1 MAARKSPLFDTATTL
16 GKIIAFL
23 GISGLAGVLAAGLL
37 VPVAAAAGTGASAS
51 IQFFEELPAELE
63 REALAQPTNI
73 LAADGSLIATLYEEN
88 RQPVTLDQVSPF
100 MKDALIAI
108 EDYRF
113 YEHGGVDLEGIFGAI
128 ASNVSSG
135 TQRGASTLT
144 QQFVTNVLNDSARQ
158 NGGQVTLNGGG
169 KSVGDKLREMKLA
182 IAVEKELSK
191 DEILEGYLNIVQFS
205 GTSYGVQAASKYFF
219 NVDAKDLNIQQSALL
234 AGVVN
239 GPTYYSPT
247 DNPER
252 ALQRRNLVIDAMLT
266 RGKITQEEHD
276 AAIATDLGLVVTPT
290 LSGCVG
296 AAQAPY
302 FCDYVSHLILNDPAY
317 GETEADRRK
326 VLERSGLTI
335 KTTLDPRVQ
344 AAAQTA
350 VNETANPD
358 TTDGAVGHTMLSL
371 DPKTGNILS
380 MAQNTRYNPEV
391 AQGNT
396 VLNFNV
402 DQYANGDPSK
412 SLGGGGGFQPGSTYK
427 PFTVAAWVEAGKALN
442 QQVDGRKRTY
452 PEGDRWR
459 ASCVEGGN
467 YVINTPELEGYTP
480 QNYGD
485 ENYGTN
491 TVLYGLAQS
500 LNTITMATAK
510 QLDLC
515 RIRDIAYE
523 MGVHEASSS
532 DGSLAAPSINP
543 PALIGG
549 GVAAAPMSMAKAFGG
564 FANEGTVC
572 EPRAITEVTAVDGT
586 SYPVP
591 APSCKQTISKEVA
604 RGVNAA
610 TQEVMRIGSGSTL
623 QYGGIPMAGKTGT
636 NDARSQTWFMGYNS
650 DMVTASWVGNWQ
662 GEGEGSSL
670 GGLQI
675 GGQVYPE
682 IDGSL
687 IAAPSWARFMQ
698 QIPGLYVGTPFA
710 APPPAM
716 LNGTQR
722 STTPVNPL
730 RPAFPIAPG
739 SNTGT
744 NTGTTINPGTGTGTN
759 PGTGTDS
766 GTESETGGNTGGD
779 AGNGTDNGGG
789 NG

>member
-16 GKIIAFL
+16 GKIVAFL

-63 REALAQPTNI
+63 REALAQPTTI
-73 LAADGSLIATLYEEN
+73 VASDGSLIATLYEEN
-88 RQPVTLDQVSPF
+88 RQPVTLDQISPS

-113 YEHGGVDLEGIFGAI
+113 YDHGGVDMEGILGAI
-128 ASNVSSG
+128 ASNLTSD
-135 TQRGASTLT
+135 TTRGASTLT
-144 QQFVTNVLNDSARQ
+144 QQFVTNVLNDTARQ
-158 NGGQVTLNGGG
+158 NDGTAVFNGS

-191 DEILEGYLNIVQFS
+191 DEILEGYLNIVQFN

-239 GPTYYSPT
+239 GPTIYSPEL
-247 DNPER
+247 NPEG
-252 ALQRRNLVIDAMLT
+252 ALQRRNIVIGAMLT

-276 AAIATDLGLVVTPT
+276 AAIATDLGLAITPT

-302 FCDYVSHLILNDPAY
+302 FCDYVTHLILNDPAY
-317 GETEADRRK
+317 GETTEDRRK
-326 VLERSGLTI
+326 VLYRSGLTI
-335 KTTLDPRVQ
+335 KTTLDSRVQ
-344 AAAQTA
+344 GAAQTA

-358 TTDGAVGHTMLSL
+358 TTDGKVGHTMLSL

-380 MAQNTRYNPEV
+380 MAQNTRYNPEL

-402 DQYANGDPSK
+402 DQFDGGDPSK

-427 PFTVAAWVEAGKALN
+427 PFTVAAWVEAGKSLN
-442 QQVDGRKRTY
+442 QQIDGRKRVY

-459 ASCVEGGN
+459 ASCEPGGN
-467 YVINTPELEGYTP
+467 YVINTPDGEGYEP

-485 ENYGTN
+485 ENYGTY

-500 LNTITMATAK
+500 LNTITMETAR

-515 RIRDIAYE
+515 RIRDIAFDL
-523 MGVHEASSS
+523 GVHNANSSE
-532 DGSLAAPSINP
+532 GAPTPPGINP

-549 GVAAAPMSMAKAFGG
+549 AVSAAPMSMATAFSG

-572 EPRAITEVTAVDGT
+572 TARALTEVTAVDGT

-591 APSCKQTISKEVA
+591 PVTCERKIEADVA
-604 RGVNAA
+604 RGVNYA

-650 DMVTASWVGNWQ
+650 DMVTATWVGNWQ
-662 GEGEGSSL
+662 GEGEEASL

-698 QIPGLYVGTPFA
+698 QIPGLYVGKPFT
-710 APPPAM
+710 APPSSM
-716 LNGTQR
+716 INGPQR
-722 STTPVNPL
+722 GTTPTSPV
-730 RPAFPIAPG
+730 RPGGPGAPG
-739 SNTGT
+739 T
-744 NTGTTINPGTGTGTN
+744 NPGGTGTG
-759 PGTGTDS
+759 GT
-766 GTESETGGNTGGD
+766 TGGTTGGAAD
-779 AGNGTDNGGG
+779 NGGNNGNGNGAGNGG

>member
-63 REALAQPTNI
+63 LEALAQPTKI
-73 LAADGSLIATLYEEN
+73 LAADDSLIATLYEEN
-88 RQPVTLDQVSPF
+88 RQPVTLDQVSPV

-108 EDYRF
+108 EDYR
-113 YEHGGVDLEGIFGAI
+113 YYDHGGVDLEGIFGAI

-135 TQRGASTLT
+135 TSRGASTLT

-158 NGGQVTLNGGG
+158 NGGTVTLNGGG

-219 NVDAKDLNIQQSALL
+219 DVDAKDLNIQQSALL

-247 DNPER
+247 ENPER
-252 ALQRRNLVIDAMLT
+252 ALERRNLVIDAMLT

-276 AAIATDLGLVVTPT
+276 AAIATDLGLNITPT

-296 AAQAPY
+296 ADQAPY

-317 GETEADRRK
+317 GETQEDRQK
-326 VLERSGLTI
+326 VLFRSGLTI
-335 KTTLDPRVQ
+335 KTTLDARVQ

-350 VNETANPD
+350 VTETANPD
-358 TTDGAVGHTMLSL
+358 TTDGKVGHTMVSL

-380 MAQNTRYNPEV
+380 MAQNTRYNPE
-391 AQGNT
+391 AGSGNT

-402 DQYANGDPSK
+402 DQFDGGDPTK

-427 PFTVAAWVEAGKALN
+427 PFTVAAWVEDGKALN
-442 QQVDGRKRTY
+442 QYLDGGKRTY
-452 PEGDRWR
+452 PQGDRWE
-459 ASCVEGGN
+459 ASCARGGQFE
-467 YVINTPELEGYTP
+467 IQEEDGYTP

-485 ENYGTN
+485 TNYRTT
-491 TVLYGLAQS
+491 TVLDGLAQS
-500 LNTITMATAK
+500 LNTITMASAK

-515 RIRDIAYE
+515 RIRDIAYDL
-523 MGVHEASSS
+523 GVHQAKSSE
-532 DGSLAAPSINP
+532 GEEERFGFQPS
-543 PALIGG
+543 ALIGG
-549 GVAAAPMSMAKAFGG
+549 GGEAAPISMAKAFSG
-564 FANEGTVC
+564 FANEGVVC
-572 EPRAITEVTAVDGT
+572 DPRALTDVTAVDGT

-591 APSCKQTISKEVA
+591 AVSCDRKISQDVA
-604 RGVNAA
+604 RGVNYA
-610 TQEVMRIGSGSTL
+610 TQEVMTDGSGQL
-623 QYGGIPMAGKTGT
+623 LEYGDIPMAGKTGT

-650 DMVTASWVGNWQ
+650 GMVTASWIGNWQ
-662 GEGEGSSL
+662 GEGPDSSL
-670 GGLQI
+670 SGLQI

-687 IAAPSWARFMQ
+687 IAGPSWARFMQ
-698 QIPGLYVGTPFA
+698 QIPGLYEGKPFVD
-710 APPPAM
+710 PPRRM
-716 LNGTQR
+716 IDGSQR
-722 STTPVNPL
+722 GTTPDVNN
-730 RPAFPIAPG
+730 R
-739 SNTGT
+739 
-744 NTGTTINPGTGTGTN
+744 GTGTRG
-759 PGTGTDS
+759 S
-766 GTESETGGNTGGD
+766 TGGTTGGTT
-779 AGNGTDNGGG
+779 GNDDNGG
-789 NG
+789 ND

>member
-63 REALAQPTNI
+63 REALAQPTKI
-73 LAADGSLIATLYEEN
+73 VAADDSLIATLYEEN
-88 RQPVTLDQVSPF
+88 RQPVTLDQVSPY
-100 MKDALIAI
+100 MRDALIAI

-113 YEHGGVDLEGIFGAI
+113 YDHGGVDLEGIMGAL
-128 ASNVSSG
+128 ASNISSG
-135 TQRGASTLT
+135 TSRGASTLT
-144 QQFVTNVLNDSARQ
+144 QQFVTNVLNDTARQ
-158 NGGQVTLNGGG
+158 NDGTAVFNGS

-219 NVDAKDLNIQQSALL
+219 NVDAIDLNIQQSALL

-239 GPTYYSPT
+239 GPTLYSPEA
-247 DNPER
+247 NPEGS
-252 ALQRRNLVIDAMLT
+252 LERRNLVIDAMLT

-276 AAIATDLGLVVTPT
+276 AAVATDLGLAITPT

-302 FCDYVSHLILNDPAY
+302 FCDYVTHLIMNDPAY
-317 GETEADRRK
+317 GETTEDREK
-326 VLERSGLTI
+326 VLYRSGLTI

-344 AAAQTA
+344 NAAQTA

-358 TTDGAVGHTMLSL
+358 TTDGAVGHTMMSL

-380 MAQNTRYNPEV
+380 MAQNTRYNP
-391 AQGNT
+391 AAASGNT

-402 DQYANGDPSK
+402 DQFDGGDPNK

-427 PFTVAAWVEAGKALN
+427 PFTVAAWVEDGKSLN
-442 QQVDGRKRTY
+442 QFVDGSKKTY
-452 PEGDRWR
+452 RQGDQWK
-459 ASCVEGGN
+459 ASCAEGGQFQ
-467 YVINTPELEGYTP
+467 IQEEDGYTP

-485 ENYGTN
+485 INYRNT
-491 TVLYGLAQS
+491 TVLEGLAQS
-500 LNTITMATAK
+500 LNTITMSSAK

-515 RIRDIAYE
+515 RIRDIAYDL
-523 MGVHEASSS
+523 GVHQAKSAEGTEVPFGF
-532 DGSLAAPSINP
+532 DPS
-543 PALIGG
+543 ALIGG
-549 GVAAAPMSMAKAFGG
+549 GGEAAPMSMATAYSG
-564 FANEGTVC
+564 FANDGVVC
-572 EPRAITEVTAVDGT
+572 DPRALTEVTAIDGT

-591 APSCKQTISKEVA
+591 AVSCERKITQDVA
-604 RGVNAA
+604 RGVNYA
-610 TQEVMRIGSGSTL
+610 TQEVMRIGSGSQL
-623 QYGGIPMAGKTGT
+623 EYGGIPMAGKTGT

-650 DMVTASWVGNWQ
+650 GMVTASWVGNWQ

-675 GGQVYPE
+675 GGQIYPE

-698 QIPGLYVGTPFA
+698 QIPGLYVGEPFI
-710 APPPAM
+710 APPARVI
-716 LNGTQR
+716 NGSQR
-722 STTPVNPL
+722 STLTPSNPL
-730 RPAFPIAPG
+730 TTVPAPG
-739 SNTGT
+739 TTG
-744 NTGTTINPGTGTGTN
+744 GTGT
-759 PGTGTDS
+759 PGS
-766 GTESETGGNTGGD
+766 TGGTTGGGITGNND
-779 AGNGTDNGGG
+779 FGNGNSNGG

>member
-51 IQFFEELPAELE
+51 LQFFEQLPAELE
-63 REALAQPTNI
+63 REALAQPTTI
-73 LAADGSLIATLYEEN
+73 QAADGSLIATLYEEN
-88 RQPVTLDQVSPF
+88 RQPVTLDQVSPT
-100 MKDALIAI
+100 MQNALIAI
-108 EDYRF
+108 EDYRY
-113 YEHGGVDLEGIFGAI
+113 YEHGGVDLEGILGAI

-135 TQRGASTLT
+135 TSRGASTIT
-144 QQFVTNVLNDSARQ
+144 QQFVNNVLIDSARQ
-158 NGGQVTLNGGG
+158 NGGTVTLSGGG
-169 KSVGDKLREMKLA
+169 KTVGDKLREMKLA

-191 DEILEGYLNIVQFS
+191 DEILEGYLNIVPFS
-205 GTSYGVQAASKYFF
+205 GTTFGVQAASKYFF
-219 NVDAKDLNIQQSALL
+219 SVDAKDLNIQQSALL
-234 AGVVN
+234 AGLVN
-239 GPTYYSPT
+239 GPSAYSPES
-247 DNPER
+247 NPEG
-252 ALQRRNLVIDAMLT
+252 ALQRRNIVIDAMLT
-266 RGKITQEEHD
+266 RGKITKEEHD
-276 AAIATDLGLVVTPT
+276 AAIATDLGLNITPT

-302 FCDYVSHLILNDPAY
+302 FCDYVTHLILNDPAY
-317 GETEADRRK
+317 GETPEDREK
-326 VLERSGLTI
+326 VLFRSGLTI
-335 KTTLDPRVQ
+335 KTTLDSRVQ

-371 DPKTGNILS
+371 EPKTGNILS
-380 MAQNTRYNPEV
+380 MAQNTRYNPEA

-402 DQYANGDPSK
+402 DEFAGGDPSK

-442 QQVDGRKRTY
+442 QVVDGTKKTY

-459 ASCVEGGN
+459 ASCMDGGN

-485 ENYGTN
+485 QNYRYT
-491 TVLYGLAQS
+491 TVLDGLAQS

-515 RIRDIAYE
+515 RIRDIAFD
-523 MGVHEASSS
+523 MGVHDA
-532 DGSLAAPSINP
+532 GSREGALNPPSVNP

-564 FANEGTVC
+564 FANDGTVC
-572 EPRAITEVTAVDGT
+572 EPRALTEVTAVDGT

-591 APSCKQTISKEVA
+591 ATSCKQTISKEVA

-610 TQEVMRIGSGSTL
+610 TQEVMKAGSGQL
-623 QYGGIPMAGKTGT
+623 LEYGDIPMAGKTGT

-650 DMVTASWVGNWQ
+650 GMVTASWVGNWQ

-687 IAAPSWARFMQ
+687 IAGPSWARFMQ
-698 QIPGLYVGTPFA
+698 QIPGLYVGTPFT
-710 APPPAM
+710 APPANM
-716 LNGTQR
+716 INGGQR
-722 STTPVNPL
+722 TAPVSPS
-730 RPAFPIAPG
+730 RPANPG
-739 SNTGT
+739 NGTGT
-744 NTGTTINPGTGTGTN
+744 NTGGTGVNSGATGTGET
-759 PGTGTDS
+759 GTGPS
-766 GTESETGGNTGGD
+766 TGGTTGGD
-779 AGNGTDNGGG
+779 AGDDGTGGDDGG